1 MKLSVIMPLYNEVET
16 IDKIVERILRVP
28 IDIELIIVDD
38 DSNDGSREKALK
50 LSEDKRVV
58 VFLQPKNMGKGSA
71 VRKGIELATGDI
83 ILIQDADIE
92 YCPEEYPTL
101 IAPIVDGWA
110 DAVYGSR
117 FYGTHRV
124 FLIWHL
130 IGNQF
135 LTFLTDLL
143 YNTTLTDM
151 ETCFKAVK
159 AEILKSMKLSSNGFD
174 IEPEITAKIF
184 KKKLRVYEMPITYHG
199 RDYEEGKK
207 IRWTD
212 AIPAVW
218 ALIKYRFV
226 D

>member
-38 DSNDGSREKALK
+38 GSTDGSKEKALK

>member
-1 MKLSVIMPLYNEVET
+1 MKLSVIMPLYNEVDT
-16 IDKIVERILRVP
+16 VDKIVERILRVP
-28 IDIELIIVDD
+28 LNIELIIVDD
-38 DSNDGSREKALK
+38 GSTDGSREKVLK
-50 LSEDKRVV
+50 LAEDKRVIV
-58 VFLQPKNMGKGSA
+58 YLQPMNMGKGSA

-83 ILIQDADIE
+83 ILIQDADLE
-92 YCPEEYPTL
+92 YCPEEYPML
-101 IAPIVDGWA
+101 ISPIVDGWA

-130 IGNQF
+130 MGNQF

-159 AEILKSMKLSSNGFD
+159 AEILKSMKLKSNGFD

-184 KKKLRVYEMPITYHG
+184 KRKCRVYEMPITYHG

-207 IRWTD
+207 IKWTD
-212 AIPAVW
+212 AIPALW
-218 ALIKYRFV
+218 ALIKYRFI